1 MDSDISVRER
11 QAQNIKV
18 SCILCVSGGIA
29 FTYSK
34 HRMNSIINIGPCNQ
48 YHCILLL
55 FKFVYYV
62 AALNSYYQVEKA
74 AYLKTHGRLAE
85 VEEGIMVEEQGE
97 RLCILLYL
105 KWISSPVIW

>member
-1 MDSDISVRER
+1 M
-11 QAQNIKV
+11 
-18 SCILCVSGGIA
+18 
-29 FTYSK
+29 
-34 HRMNSIINIGPCNQ
+34 
-48 YHCILLL
+48 
-55 FKFVYYV
+55 YYV

-105 KWISSPVIW
+105 